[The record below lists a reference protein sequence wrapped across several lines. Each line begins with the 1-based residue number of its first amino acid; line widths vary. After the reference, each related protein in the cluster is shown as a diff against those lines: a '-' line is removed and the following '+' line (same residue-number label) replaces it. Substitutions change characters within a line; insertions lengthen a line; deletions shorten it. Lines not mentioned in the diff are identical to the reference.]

1 MSRQRREIRYFATSE
16 NQKPS
21 YIEQAIVFSSLLLV
35 VLTFPISIF
44 LCLIVMSEYQRAVI
58 FRCGR
63 LRCVLYCMLHIYVHT
78 YILIYLCHRCRCGGA
93 RGPGLVFRIPCID
106 YCVRV
111 DLRTISYDV
120 PAQEILTKDHVTI
133 SLDAAVY
140 YRIFDPLLAVIQVEN
155 VHFATR
161 MLAQATLRNIA
172 GQKHVLELMSE
183 KDAVSMAMA
192 AILKSAT
199 SPWGVYVE
207 RVEIK
212 DVRLPL
218 NLQRAMAAEA
228 EAIREAKAKVVSAD
242 GELSASK
249 ALKAAADVIASNP
262 VALQLRYLQTL
273 SLISGDQNKNIIFPF
288 PVNLI
293 KQLVLGS
300 QASTSKKTLTRELP
314 EEGDLCT
321 GRLFNLLFSL
331 TIDLEKNSNRNMLW
345 QEKRIA
351 NIMRVRQ

>member
-1 MSRQRREIRYFATSE
+1 MNRNRREIRYFATSE

-21 YIEQAIVFSSLLLV
+21 CIEQAIVFISLLFV
-35 VLTFPISIF
+35 VLTLPISIF
-44 LCLIVMSEYQRAVI
+44 LSLIVMPEYKRAVI

-63 LRCVLYCMLHIYVHT
+63 LKR
-78 YILIYLCHRCRCGGA
+78 GGA
-93 RGPGLVFRIPCID
+93 RGPGIVFRIPCVD

-140 YRIFDPLLAVIQVEN
+140 YRIFDPLLAVIQVEQ

-172 GQKHVLELMSE
+172 GQKQVLELMSE
-183 KDAVSMAMA
+183 KDSVSMAMA

-199 SPWGVYVE
+199 TPWGVYVE

-228 EAIREAKAKVVSAD
+228 EAIREAKAKVVSAE

-249 ALKAAADVIASNP
+249 ALRAASDVMASNP

-293 KQLVLGS
+293 KQLVLGKGSEPS
-300 QASTSKKTLTRELP
+300 QGSSSKKKVPDEMELSGAVDEAL
-314 EEGDLCT
+314 EEAYRALDDAKIC
-321 GRLFNLLFSL
+321 RC
-331 TIDLEKNSNRNMLW
+331 IE
-345 QEKRIA
+345 
-351 NIMRVRQ
+351 

>member
-1 MSRQRREIRYFATSE
+1 MTRNRRSVGYFATSE
-16 NQKPS
+16 IQPPS
-21 YIEQAIVFSSLLLV
+21 GIEKAMVFLSFLLLL
-35 VLTFPISIF
+35 LTLPISIF
-44 LCLIVMSEYQRAVI
+44 LSVIVMSEYQRVVI

-63 LRCVLYCMLHIYVHT
+63 LKR
-78 YILIYLCHRCRCGGA
+78 GGA

-106 YCVRV
+106 FCVRV
-111 DLRTISYDV
+111 DLRTVSYDV

-140 YRIFDPLLAVIQVEN
+140 YRIYDPLLAVIQVEN

-183 KDAVSMAMA
+183 KDSISMAMS

-199 SPWGVYVE
+199 APWGVYVE

-228 EAIREAKAKVVSAD
+228 EAIREAKAKVVSAE

-249 ALKAAADVIASNP
+249 ALKAASDVIAANP

-293 KQLVLGS
+293 KQLMKSKCSECSG
-300 QASTSKKTLTRELP
+300 ATSPTKKKEQVAETDGGNVDEALEEAYRRLDTQFLP
-314 EEGDLCT
+314 TPFEC
-321 GRLFNLLFSL
+321 
-331 TIDLEKNSNRNMLW
+331 NSECL
-345 QEKRIA
+345 KRDYVS
-351 NIMRVRQ
+351 R

>member
-1 MSRQRREIRYFATSE
+1 
-16 NQKPS
+16 
-21 YIEQAIVFSSLLLV
+21 
-35 VLTFPISIF
+35 
-44 LCLIVMSEYQRAVI
+44 
-58 FRCGR
+58 
-63 LRCVLYCMLHIYVHT
+63 
-78 YILIYLCHRCRCGGA
+78 
-93 RGPGLVFRIPCID
+93 
-106 YCVRV
+106 
-111 DLRTISYDV
+111 
-120 PAQEILTKDHVTI
+120 
-133 SLDAAVY
+133 
-140 YRIFDPLLAVIQVEN
+140 
-155 VHFATR
+155 

-314 EEGDLCT
+314 EEEDLCT
-321 GRLFNLLFSL
+321 ESCCGRRSEL
-331 TIDLEKNSNRNMLW
+331 
-345 QEKRIA
+345 RILCE
-351 NIMRVRQ
+351 

>member
-1 MSRQRREIRYFATSE
+1 MGRSRKEDRYFATSE
-16 NQKPS
+16 NEAPS
-21 YIEQAIVFSSLLLV
+21 AIEQGVIFFSFILFIITL
-35 VLTFPISIF
+35 PISIF
-44 LCLIVMSEYQRAVI
+44 LSLIVLSEYQRAVI

-63 LRCVLYCMLHIYVHT
+63 LKR
-78 YILIYLCHRCRCGGA
+78 GGPL
-93 RGPGLVFRIPCID
+93 GPGLIFRIPCID

-133 SLDAAVY
+133 SLDAVVY
-140 YRIFDPLLAVIQVEN
+140 YRIFDPLLAVIQVED
-155 VHFATR
+155 VHLATR

-172 GQKHVLELMSE
+172 GQKHVLDLMSE
-183 KDAVSMAMA
+183 KDSVSMAMA
-192 AILKSAT
+192 AILKTAS

-212 DVRLPL
+212 DVRMPFQ
-218 NLQRAMAAEA
+218 LQRAMAAEA
-228 EAIREAKAKVVSAD
+228 EAIREAKAKVVSAE

-249 ALKAAADVIASNP
+249 SLKAASDVIASNP

-293 KQLVLGS
+293 RQLIMGRSIESSPDSLS
-300 QASTSKKTLTRELP
+300 YKKATDSVQEDIEINSDIDEAL
-314 EEGDLCT
+314 EEA
-321 GRLFNLLFSL
+321 F
-331 TIDLEKNSNRNMLW
+331 
-345 QEKRIA
+345 RILD
-351 NIMRVRQ
+351 NKM